1 MTLTAWGAPAPS
13 SMPIPTVPPVRL
25 LIVAQPG
32 RAQAFY
38 AAFAAD
44 ARFAVQAVATSGDD
58 ARAKLTLDPEAVVVE
73 VVVFSGPSEFA
84 NTFAAYRGA
93 AFAIVPANLGASLAD
108 AVRQVSCV
116 LRVTE
121 GEPNFA
127 ASAGELYA
135 AVVARRPAAGQ
146 PIDGFA
152 SAREPGAT
160 MTGSY
165 SACVGWRAIAVWSPQ
180 GGVGKSTVAL
190 ALAMEALARRLPTL
204 LIGLAAPDMTPL
216 ILDGIQPE
224 PNLLT
229 WRAAP
234 TVDGLRSAVQIHRKT
249 GLHILVGFRDPVALG
264 AYEAQQGPASLTA
277 LAYTAAQAGYG
288 ILILDVSAPEI
299 APAALSAAN
308 TLVLVARPD
317 TPGVYSALQAVHL
330 VKDVMAGQHA
340 IPAEAIYLVVNRARD
355 TTLRPDEM
363 VKCGK
368 DERRDF
374 PPLAAAIADDAS
386 VELAVNRR
394 EAAYYRSDVLRGAA
408 KTLGNLLFP
417 AAVATPIEAAPP
429 TRVIR
434 LGPVRVRL

>member
-1 MTLTAWGAPAPS
+1 MTLPNWGAAPPSASVTPAIP
-13 SMPIPTVPPVRL
+13 PIRL

-32 RAQAFY
+32 HAQAFY

-44 ARFAVQAVATSGDD
+44 ERFAVQAVATSADD
-58 ARAKLTLDPEAVVVE
+58 ARAKLTLEPEAVVVE
-73 VVVFSGPSEFA
+73 VVVFSGPPEFA

-108 AVRQVSCV
+108 TVRQVPCV
-116 LRVTE
+116 LRVVE

-135 AVVARRPAAGQ
+135 AVVARRPAAGK
-146 PIDGFA
+146 PADSF
-152 SAREPGAT
+152 
-160 MTGSY
+160 TGSRELGV
-165 SACVGWRAIAVWSPQ
+165 AMIGWRAIAVWSPQ

-204 LIGLAAPDMTPL
+204 LVGLAAPDMTPL
-216 ILDGIQPE
+216 ILEGILPE
-224 PNLLT
+224 PNILT

-234 TVDGLRSAVQIHRKT
+234 TVDGLRSAIQVHRKT

-264 AYEAQQGPASLTA
+264 TYEAGAGPSALTN

-340 IPAEAIYLVVNRARD
+340 IPPEAIYLVVNRSRD
-355 TTLRPDEM
+355 TTLRPDEL
-363 VKCGK
+363 VKWGK

-374 PPLAAAIADDAS
+374 PPLAASIADDAS

-394 EAAYYRSDVLRGAA
+394 EPAYYSSDALRGAA

-417 AAVATPIEAAPP
+417 AAVAAPIEAAQAA
-429 TRVIR
+429 RVVKV
-434 LGPVRVRL
+434 GPVRVRI